1 MFSWLKRLFGKGSRT
16 ADAPVAPTLA
26 APSALPPPLPAEAGV
41 PPTAPSAPIARPVPP
56 PGPPVWTPPPAPK
69 PPPVRVP
76 EGPTV
81 QLIFADGTVE
91 SVIPQGEEAE
101 ELRYLV
107 DNLLSRRDDG
117 P

>member
-1 MFSWLKRLFGKGSRT
+1 M
-16 ADAPVAPTLA
+16 
-26 APSALPPPLPAEAGV
+26 
-41 PPTAPSAPIARPVPP
+41 
-56 PGPPVWTPPPAPK
+56 
-69 PPPVRVP
+69 RVP